1 MGFSGKQKFEF
12 KGTRWV
18 TKKIKLKILK
28 KWRWVIPNPKYFLT
42 DILLWSISALKFD
55 YFVLSYF

>member
-1 MGFSGKQKFEF
+1 M
-12 KGTRWV
+12 
-18 TKKIKLKILK
+18 ILK
-28 KWRWVIPNPKYFLT
+28 KWRWVIPNAKYFLT